1 MYYKL
6 AFRNVKR
13 SIRDYLVYFLTLVFA
28 VSVFYAF
35 NSMKAQSIMLS
46 LNDEQK
52 SVFAGVSKII
62 GIFSVFMSLIL
73 AFLIIYANNYLIK
86 RRKKE
91 LGIYLTLGMEKN
103 KVSKILFFET
113 LLIGIISLI
122 IGTGIGVIVSQCMS
136 IFTGKLFKAD
146 LTKFKFVFSSS
157 ACIKTIIV
165 FTLFY
170 LVVLMFNSMSL
181 KKIKVINLFRA
192 AKNNENVKVKNL
204 KVSVFIF
211 IVSVIIIGTA
221 YYLAL
226 KTGISELT
234 NVKILIAVILGILG
248 TFLLFMSL
256 SGFVLKVVKSNKKIY
271 LRELNMFL
279 LRQINSKINTTFVS
293 MSFICIML
301 FVSICTLSSGLTIS
315 DNMNK
320 DLVDLTPHNLTVYA
334 YSDINLDE
342 VLKDNNF
349 DFDKYLDE
357 YHFYKEYTTDEIQY
371 KKFFSDAYD
380 KSLNNYYPYSTNQA
394 IPIIKLSDYNK
405 ELENLNMDKVTL
417 KENEYVICSDI
428 NDIKDLIKKA
438 ISNNKQFDING
449 NVLVPKEN
457 NVTNVTFQNATMKNN
472 MVTIVVN
479 DDLVN
484 GLKVRNSYFNAET
497 KNTKNFSSLNTALHE
512 AVTKSGHKDIYSVT
526 EKDIVAASQGTGA
539 MIAYIGIYI
548 GIIFVISSA
557 AVLAIQ
563 QLSETSDNVVR
574 YNLLRKIGVDNN
586 IINKA
591 LFRQIAIYFILPLFV
606 AIIHSIAGLKIS
618 SDVVSVL
625 GGGSSIFMLISIS
638 GIFIVVVYGGYFI
651 ATYLNAKRTVNNN

>member
-1 MYYKL
+1 
-6 AFRNVKR
+6 
-13 SIRDYLVYFLTLVFA
+13 
-28 VSVFYAF
+28 
-35 NSMKAQSIMLS
+35 MLS

-165 FTLFY
+165 FALFY

-234 NVKILIAVILGILG
+234 NVKMLIAVILGILG

-256 SGFVLKVVKSNKKIY
+256 SGFVLEVVKSNKKIY

-512 AVTKSGHKDIYSVT
+512 AVTKSGHKDIYSIT